1 MQTYKNILVKAL
13 DKARHNARTQLKNG
27 LALCTDGQQ
36 TMFKKMYAYH
46 DHKHLQEHD
55 MSMTIEEVVDNLP
68 ENKLRTAMQQVQRT
82 LDKRP

>member
-1 MQTYKNILVKAL
+1 MKTYNNILNKA
-13 DKARHNARTQLKNG
+13 KRSAMNNARTQLKTG

-46 DHKHLQEHD
+46 DHQPLQEHD